1 MKPPFGVEL
10 MHVED
15 AIRIRMSV
23 RAYEDKNIEDA
34 LLLKILE
41 AGRLA
46 PSAMNLQP
54 WHFVVVRDAEKRRAL
69 SAGRF
74 AGFLKEAPVAIVG
87 CADKKRSQKWCV
99 IDTSIALQNMVL
111 MATAEGLGTCWVGSF
126 DEAKVKSLL
135 KIPEDYTVVAII
147 AMGYEREK
155 LDLAS
160 KLVRARNRRELERI
174 VSFDEFGASIPL
186 KGNKE
191 ND

>member
-1 MKPPFGVEL
+1 

-15 AIRIRMSV
+15 AIRIRRSV

-34 LLLKILE
+34 LLVKILE

-54 WHFVVVRDAEKRRAL
+54 WHFIVVRDTEKRKAL

-99 IDTSIALQNMVL
+99 IDTTIALQNMVL

-160 KLVRARNRRELERI
+160 KLVRARNRKELERI
-174 VSFDEFGASIPL
+174 VSFDEFGVSTLL

-191 ND
+191 NA